1 MISGATGSHM
11 PPRQKRRAQAKYPS
25 YFHRKIFKIDFV
37 NFSLLIVFILCHFR
51 PLNILF
57 VDLGADVGA
66 QGHKGR
72 EHLGQLEDGQPRPH

>member
-1 MISGATGSHM
+1 MSCTGKISLLF
-11 PPRQKRRAQAKYPS
+11 PS
-25 YFHRKIFKIDFV
+25 KISKIDLI
-37 NFSLLIVFILCHFR
+37 NFSRLIVLILCHFR

>member
-1 MISGATGSHM
+1 MISGSTGGHM

-25 YFHRKIFKIDFV
+25 YFHKKSLNLILSTFPFLL
-37 NFSLLIVFILCHFR
+37 FSFFAILDR
-51 PLNILF
+51 STYF

>member
-1 MISGATGSHM
+1 M
-11 PPRQKRRAQAKYPS
+11 
-25 YFHRKIFKIDFV
+25 

-51 PLNILF
+51 PLNIL
-57 VDLGADVGA
+57 VDDLGNDVDA